1 MDSKED
7 YRDLLLLESSP
18 LNTPLDE
25 NALPGGSKEVK
36 MKNDSGSMEET
47 MSHQPQTNCAG
58 YQQSRKEKEKTG
70 KENRKQT
77 IFTHWKLKSRELRSP
92 LKNDKNTWAIKLV

>member
-47 MSHQPQTNCAG
+47 MSHQPQTELCWISAKP
-58 YQQSRKEKEKTG
+58 QG
-70 KENRKQT
+70 KGENRKR
-77 IFTHWKLKSRELRSP
+77 KSEADNLYS
-92 LKNDKNTWAIKLV
+92 LETKIKRTEESIEK